1 MCLAVPAR
9 IVEQQDDETATADLH
24 GNRVRVSTM
33 LVPEAGVGSWVLV
46 HAGFAI
52 ETLDEDEAQATFAVL
67 RDLGIDPTGAQDV
80 PGPPV
85 PTDAPAATT
94 RPDTTPSQEAPR

>member
-9 IVEQQDDETATADLH
+9 IVEQQDEQTATADLH

-33 LVPEAGVGSWVLV
+33 LVPEAGIGSWVLV

-52 ETLDEDEAQATFAVL
+52 ETLDEAEAQATFAVL
-67 RDLGIDPTGAQDV
+67 RDLGIDPTGAQEPLPPSPALSTAPSAV
-80 PGPPV
+80 PAEEAADEPV
-85 PTDAPAATT
+85 
-94 RPDTTPSQEAPR
+94 